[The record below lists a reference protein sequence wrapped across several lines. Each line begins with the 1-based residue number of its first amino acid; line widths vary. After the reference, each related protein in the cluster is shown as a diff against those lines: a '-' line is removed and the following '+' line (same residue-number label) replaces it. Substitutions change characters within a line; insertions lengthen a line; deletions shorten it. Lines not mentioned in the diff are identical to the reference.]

1 MQKNF
6 KEKTNVR
13 IGHLNKKVILL
24 DHLTGE
30 LTDYGD
36 AEIRTEERYRN
47 KGFVMIWPRIKSQI
61 FELNFLFFLIRA
73 MESNYIIMTDE
84 QLAKKFETTRQR
96 IGRIKKKLKA
106 DKIIKYAPGII
117 FVNPDYIFRGNAYKR
132 DEITNAYYRFKPEED
147 KK

>member
-1 MQKNF
+1 MQKT
-6 KEKTNVR
+6 KQKTNVKV
-13 IGHLNKKVILL
+13 GHLNHQIILR
-24 DHLTGE
+24 DKRTGE

-96 IGRIKKKLKA
+96 IGRVKQKLKK

-117 FVNPDYIFRGNAYKR
+117 FVNPDFIFRGNAYKR
-132 DEITNAYYRFKPEED
+132 EEITHAYYRFKPEED
-147 KK
+147 GK

>member
-1 MQKNF
+1 MQKT
-6 KEKTNVR
+6 KQKTNVKV
-13 IGHLNKKVILL
+13 GHLNHQIILR
-24 DHLTGE
+24 DKRTGE

-61 FELNFLFFLIRA
+61 FELNFLFLLIRA

-96 IGRIKKKLKA
+96 IGRVKQKLKK

-117 FVNPDYIFRGNAYKR
+117 FVNPDFIFRGNAYKR
-132 DEITNAYYRFKPEED
+132 EEITHAYYRFKPEED
-147 KK
+147 GK

>member
-1 MQKNF
+1 MPKTKQ
-6 KEKTNVR
+6 KTNVR
-13 IGHLNKKVILL
+13 VGHLNHQIILR
-24 DHLTGE
+24 DKRTGE

-47 KGFVMIWPRIKSQI
+47 KNFVMIWPNIKSQI

-73 MESNYIIMTDE
+73 MESNYVIMTDE

-117 FVNPDYIFRGNAYKR
+117 LVNPKFIFRGNAYKR
-132 DEITNAYYRFKPEED
+132 DEITSAYYRFNPEED
-147 KK
+147 GK